1 MKTKKIILPESQM
14 PTQWYNI
21 VSDMKNR
28 PLPPLN
34 PATKEPVTLEQM
46 SALFAEELMKQEMS
60 TERYIDIPE
69 EVQDLYK
76 IYRSTPLVRAYGLE
90 KALDTPAKIYFK
102 NESVSPV
109 GSHKTNTAI
118 PQAYYNYKQGIR
130 HLTTE
135 TGAGQW
141 GAAMSMATQHFGI
154 DLKVF
159 MVKVSFNQKP
169 YRKLMMNTWGADVYA
184 SPSEITAAGRAALA
198 KNPNDSGSLGMA
210 ISEAVEMALQNP
222 QDTRYCL
229 GSVLNHVLL
238 HQTIIGE
245 EAVKQME
252 LFGEYP
258 DVVIGC
264 FGGGSNFAG
273 ISFSFLR
280 DNLTKGKN
288 TRVIA
293 VEPQSCP
300 KLTRGEFQ
308 YDFGDVAGFTPLLPM
323 YTLGHNF
330 HPSDIHAGGLRYHG
344 ARFDREPA
352 AERQGHRSPVRAADG
367 NSGRR
372 RSLRPYGRYHP
383 GSGIGSRHRT
393 GDPRSETGEGGRRF
407 QNDPLQ
413 PLGTRTDRPVRLRTV
428 FRRKTPGLRN
438 FGRRNPQYA
447 QRVGKN
453 YLTA

>member
-222 QDTRYCL
+222 PL
-229 GSVLNHVLL
+229 
-238 HQTIIGE
+238 
-245 EAVKQME
+245 
-252 LFGEYP
+252 LFGFCFEPRTVAP
-258 DVVIGC
+258 DDHRR
-264 FGGGSNFAG
+264 GGRETDG
-273 ISFSFLR
+273 
-280 DNLTKGKN
+280 
-288 TRVIA
+288 A
-293 VEPQSCP
+293 V
-300 KLTRGEFQ
+300 RGVPGR
-308 YDFGDVAGFTPLLPM
+308 GDRLL
-323 YTLGHNF
+323 
-330 HPSDIHAGGLRYHG
+330 
-344 ARFDREPA
+344 
-352 AERQGHRSPVRAADG
+352 
-367 NSGRR
+367 RR
-372 RSLRPYGRYHP
+372 RQQLR
-383 GSGIGSRHRT
+383 RHQLLVPAR
-393 GDPRSETGEGGRRF
+393 
-407 QNDPLQ
+407 
-413 PLGTRTDRPVRLRTV
+413 
-428 FRRKTPGLRN
+428 
-438 FGRRNPQYA
+438 
-447 QRVGKN
+447 
-453 YLTA
+453 

>member
-413 PLGTRTDRPVRLRTV
+413 PLGARTDRPIRIRAV
-428 FRRKTPGLRN
+428 FRRKTSGL
-438 FGRRNPQYA
+438 
-447 QRVGKN
+447 
-453 YLTA
+453 

>member
-344 ARFDREPA
+344 ARFDREPT

-413 PLGTRTDRPVRLRTV
+413 PLGARTDRPIRIRAV
-428 FRRKTPGLRN
+428 FRRKTSGL
-438 FGRRNPQYA
+438 
-447 QRVGKN
+447 
-453 YLTA
+453 

>member
-222 QDTRYCL
+222 QDTVAPDDHRR
-229 GSVLNHVLL
+229 GGRETDGAVRGVPGRGDRLL
-238 HQTIIGE
+238 
-245 EAVKQME
+245 
-252 LFGEYP
+252 
-258 DVVIGC
+258 
-264 FGGGSNFAG
+264 
-273 ISFSFLR
+273 
-280 DNLTKGKN
+280 
-288 TRVIA
+288 
-293 VEPQSCP
+293 
-300 KLTRGEFQ
+300 
-308 YDFGDVAGFTPLLPM
+308 
-323 YTLGHNF
+323 
-330 HPSDIHAGGLRYHG
+330 
-344 ARFDREPA
+344 
-352 AERQGHRSPVRAADG
+352 
-367 NSGRR
+367 RR
-372 RSLRPYGRYHP
+372 RQQLR
-383 GSGIGSRHRT
+383 RHQLLVPAR
-393 GDPRSETGEGGRRF
+393 
-407 QNDPLQ
+407 
-413 PLGTRTDRPVRLRTV
+413 
-428 FRRKTPGLRN
+428 
-438 FGRRNPQYA
+438 
-447 QRVGKN
+447 
-453 YLTA
+453 

>member
-300 KLTRGEFQ
+300 KVRLRRRGRLHSAAP
-308 YDFGDVAGFTPLLPM
+308 DVYAGTQLPPV
-323 YTLGHNF
+323 GH
-330 HPSDIHAGGLRYHG
+330 SRRRSALSRS
-344 ARFDREPA
+344 RFDREPT

-413 PLGTRTDRPVRLRTV
+413 PLGARTDRPIRIRAV
-428 FRRKTPGLRN
+428 FRRKTSGL
-438 FGRRNPQYA
+438 
-447 QRVGKN
+447 
-453 YLTA
+453 